1 MLISL
6 RPRLHVRHRL
16 RGALAAVMVSL
27 LAACASGPPAPIV
40 SRTSPGSPTA
50 TAPAAAG
57 ATSPRPAAQAAP
69 NASAP
74 RQTPDVAGAQSAPVR
89 SGSIDSKAI
98 ESRPLGSTPASPAAP
113 ASPASGAA
121 SSGTTPGAATAA
133 PAPIKPTPPAEATRT
148 EIEWGWPS
156 AGRVVQTFDDSNSKG
171 MSFST
176 TAGESVMAA
185 AEGRVIFSGVGPRG
199 YGNLVIV
206 KHSNDLLSV
215 YAHNRSLL
223 VKEGTTVKR
232 GQKIAE
238 AGDSSGGTQRLH
250 FEIRQQGKPVDPAKF
265 LPKR

>member
-1 MLISL
+1 MLLLSRHGL
-6 RPRLHVRHRL
+6 QDRHRL
-16 RGALAAVMVSL
+16 RGALVAVMVSL

-40 SRTSPGSPTA
+40 SRTSPGSPSA

-57 ATSPRPAAQAAP
+57 TAPARPAAQAAP

-74 RQTPDVAGAQSAPVR
+74 RPATDVAGAQSAPVR

-98 ESRPLGSTPASPAAP
+98 ESRPLGATPAAP
-113 ASPASGAA
+113 ASPASGATA
-121 SSGTTPGAATAA
+121 SGAATPGASTAA
-133 PAPIKPTPPAEATRT
+133 PAPVKPTPPLEATRT
-148 EIEWGWPS
+148 ELEWGWPS

-171 MSFST
+171 MSFAT
-176 TAGESVMAA
+176 TTGESVMAA
-185 AEGRVIFSGVGPRG
+185 ADGRVIFSGVGPRG

-223 VKEGTTVKR
+223 VKEGVTVKR

>member
-1 MLISL
+1 MLLSL
-6 RPRLHVRHRL
+6 RPGLHDRHRL
-16 RGALAAVMVSL
+16 RGALAAMMAGL

-69 NASAP
+69 NAPAP
-74 RQTPDVAGAQSAPVR
+74 RPTPEVAGAQSAPVR

-98 ESRPLGSTPASPAAP
+98 ESRPLGSTPASPSA
-113 ASPASGAA
+113 PASGAA
-121 SSGTTPGAATAA
+121 SSGAATSGAASAA
-133 PAPIKPTPPAEATRT
+133 PAPVKPTPPAEATRT
-148 EIEWGWPS
+148 DIEWSWPS

-176 TAGESVMAA
+176 TTGESVMAA
-185 AEGRVIFSGVGPRG
+185 ADGRVIFSGVGPRG

>member
-1 MLISL
+1 MLLSS
-6 RPRLHVRHRL
+6 RPGLHDRRCL
-16 RGALAAVMVSL
+16 SGALVALTVSL
-27 LAACASGPPAPIV
+27 LAACSSGPPAPIV
-40 SRTSPGSPTA
+40 SRTSPGSATA
-50 TAPAAAG
+50 TTAAAAG
-57 ATSPRPAAQAAP
+57 
-69 NASAP
+69 NASARPATPAAPSVSAP
-74 RQTPDVAGAQSAPVR
+74 RPTPDVAGAQSAPVR

-98 ESRPLGSTPASPAAP
+98 ESRPLGSTPATPAAP
-113 ASPASGAA
+113 ASGATASGAA
-121 SSGTTPGAATAA
+121 TPGVSTGA
-133 PAPIKPTPPAEATRT
+133 PAPVKPTPPVEAAKT

-171 MSFST
+171 MSFAT
-176 TAGESVMAA
+176 TTGESVLAA
-185 AEGRVIFSGVGPRG
+185 ADGRVIFSGIGPRG

-206 KHSNDLLSV
+206 KHTNDLLSV

-223 VKEGTTVKR
+223 VKEGATVKR

>member
-1 MLISL
+1 M
-6 RPRLHVRHRL
+6 
-16 RGALAAVMVSL
+16 MVSL

-40 SRTSPGSPTA
+40 SRTSPGSSTA

-57 ATSPRPAAQAAP
+57 IASPRPAAQAVP
-69 NASAP
+69 SASAP
-74 RQTPDVAGAQSAPVR
+74 RQTPDVAGAQSSPVR
-89 SGSIDSKAI
+89 SGSIDSKAL
-98 ESRPLGSTPASPAAP
+98 ESRPLESTPAA
-113 ASPASGAA
+113 PASGAA
-121 SSGTTPGAATAA
+121 SSGATPGAAAPGAATSGAATPGAATPGAATAA
-133 PAPIKPTPPAEATRT
+133 PAPVKPTSPAEATRT

-265 LPKR
+265 LPRR